1 MEEYL
6 RRVQSRLGAD
16 ASDDS
21 IHAVVGGPEADVDT
35 VAATLCLALHLS
47 QREPSGGVCVPV
59 LCGRRCDAVLPAET
73 VRYLQSVKI
82 CESLLLWKE
91 DVDLVKLHHTRKLS
105 LTLLRDGVLDSSEYH
120 TLESCILRVVHHDGQ
135 QDAEDYGA
143 SSAVTTVAREIL
155 QEAAEHIGAALRET
169 LGEAL
174 RLQSEAQCIKHG
186 RQSVQLEA
194 LMRSLEQ
201 LSDVTASQQDAA
213 KLQDL
218 EQLLSKELKE
228 FSDGEMTIALT
239 SVTSDEEDWHGYVDR
254 LKSFSHRHGYDGL
267 MVLLSISDTVH
278 HPRQQVAVYTSNAD
292 ILNQICCELEESSS
306 LSLSGELEPREC
318 LQVYHITINT
328 PLSSDTSLLWEE
340 IQGFLKEFVDR
351 RSSMLAC
358 HPSSRTSST
367 EGVAGSVEF
376 SQGSSGIN
384 DMDGSDIERVEG
396 GCGDAVPI
404 ARVMADE
411 EDTGGV
417 GVGAGGELVSP
428 DSGMTTIRSSRSSK
442 ESSVFLSDDSPVG
455 EVVAGGGSAA
465 GPGGL
470 FLRNP
475 SPLGLLSLSP
485 PVPPERRRNR
495 SSRNRSENFDLFSFD
510 PLHSSDHSLPAGG
523 ESTNSGGRGDEEVRR
538 AGSSSL
544 SEYEELSLMDFSAP
558 SSLANF
564 SVDHHGQIHGNEM
577 IDTVVPPTPVNS
589 LVGSRPPS
597 RCGVRF
603 FPEDVVERI
612 NGLQHKDSV
621 SSSLSETWDEL
632 GFDTQGALS
641 SSDNNAW
648 NRTRGS
654 ESPQN
659 ILEEVGG
666 KESIGDTAE
675 REKIVKSENSHHRGM
690 GLEPQLSLITEQTES
705 YDNWNPDSLL
715 KDQWNLVTLADL
727 QLTPP
732 EEEVFGKCKAGI
744 IAVQEKTSSLSK
756 KKVILNTLTPDT
768 SKEEDEGVQGKKGDR
783 QMELLDFWTYSAQ
796 KGFLKSDSGTTTSY
810 PESLDMWNMTIRDD
824 SLSPLTTPE
833 NLSENSGSFYGLNP
847 SVKGGASVESPLGFS
862 DGGMEMWNTTIQE
875 DSSSTITSPEGPE
888 NGRDLSYMGSLEASD
903 IPETNATKQ
912 TEEEKAIEEKSV
924 NKVLSQTP
932 GEVEWK
938 GNEHHVKIVI
948 EAAEGRSQ
956 IKETDDN
963 DIQSAQSQMSVMQN
977 FVSELPKEQ
986 TVPDQGSDMWDLPVP
1001 GMVTSTS
1008 EYDNVGAGTWS
1019 LTSSPE
1025 TYASPVVD
1033 MIQLE
1038 EQSSPFIAVTK
1049 PTQIDEGH
1057 DQHQR
1062 ADSLGEHRVVLS
1074 DKEQPDDQVFIFER
1088 PSELSDMTR
1097 SGGSSIE
1104 SKYDNKT
1111 AEGLEEADWIEQ
1123 PSDHSPFILVD
1134 NSSVTQQISANHQS
1148 SSGEAVETQI
1158 QTDQSLSPSLM
1169 NWDSLVSQKHDGPK
1183 STSVRMAHNDDGP
1196 IIESQRGP
1204 DNESN
1209 GNVEGKTT
1217 ETMSLSSSSGGERDT
1232 TKHSPDSLLPGS
1244 QDDLRSN
1251 SDGDSSSGLEMEN
1264 IIVSGTVKEADRE
1277 WHYRPKEGDKQ
1288 SKGTRKSLETF
1299 SMLSYA
1305 ATVLQIQ
1312 AQAAHREH
1320 QENTEQS
1327 RQNQMSRDTEGTL
1340 SADVQQNQAVF
1351 ESTNKHITEQT
1362 YSKTGA
1368 LHQSSSDES
1377 ALDVCSASQRFT
1389 DSTHPQENASN
1400 ATEIFSPSQSKTIS
1414 QVFHQ
1419 SDSRPT
1425 VCSPTP
1431 IEEGNYDDK
1440 SSIMARSVSP
1450 SLRYPS
1456 DHFLK
1461 TREEVYVHSQI
1472 SMEDSDEGGQSP
1484 SSAPSCPTSLGNLQV
1499 WGGQLARQDTPQS
1512 TSEPQSP
1519 ALTNS
1524 SVSHTSSLVGTPLS
1538 ESGISTDRG
1547 LGLPFSGDLMEE
1559 ENGEEEQEEEIDV
1572 ELTTLPKWTSQVQTE
1587 KEERPQL
1594 GSSDLLSF
1602 TEELIGGCSF
1612 QQTDLQTLEPKGGR
1626 FLQNTLD
1633 YYDGQPIRTVDCDT
1647 WSAEQHTG
1655 GNGAS
1660 QESHSPIL
1668 RRHQEVTSQL
1678 LSQTTDEN
1686 AAYQWTGSQN
1696 VTQGQTQYGY
1706 NYHHIDQRTENQS
1719 ASAACA
1725 DTKSNSQENT
1735 TDVYA
1740 EFTTD
1745 ATTVQYRA
1753 DQAES
1758 YYEPG
1763 DIAEYSSEDPGSTFQ
1778 YIAESQYGGDSTS
1791 TRASEVQCSQYQ
1803 ANGQSQ
1809 YETDQGQYQFDG
1821 QLFYQSNIHAEREDH
1836 ARYVPEEY
1844 VHFLLSSRHSQQ
1856 GDNAAGMMMKM
1867 ASSEEAEEMENRE
1880 DPPSSADLSI
1890 GSNQRRKL
1898 VAPPMN
1904 VSLDPSEGSLL
1915 SEDALDTEDEA
1926 LDTGDDLDLNID
1938 EVDTS
1943 DEADSREFNRHGD
1956 SDESNLGAGA
1966 ALSEGVAGHRAA
1978 EEGRESR
1985 LWRSVVIGE
1994 QEHRIDMKCI
2004 EPYRRV
2010 ISHGGYYAEQN
2021 AIIVFAACFLP
2032 DSDCDNYNYVMENLF
2047 LYVIS
2052 TLELMVAEDYMIVY
2066 LNGATPRRRMPGFTW
2081 MKKCYQMIDRRLKKN
2096 LKMFIIVHPS
2106 WFIRTLLGITRPFI
2120 SSKFSSKIKYVN
2132 SLRELGEII
2141 PMEYVHIPPS
2151 IVKLDTELQDTAAK
2165 ADRKGNSAV

>member
-1 MEEYL
+1 
-6 RRVQSRLGAD
+6 
-16 ASDDS
+16 
-21 IHAVVGGPEADVDT
+21 
-35 VAATLCLALHLS
+35 
-47 QREPSGGVCVPV
+47 
-59 LCGRRCDAVLPAET
+59 
-73 VRYLQSVKI
+73 
-82 CESLLLWKE
+82 
-91 DVDLVKLHHTRKLS
+91 
-105 LTLLRDGVLDSSEYH
+105 
-120 TLESCILRVVHHDGQ
+120 
-135 QDAEDYGA
+135 
-143 SSAVTTVAREIL
+143 
-155 QEAAEHIGAALRET
+155 
-169 LGEAL
+169 
-174 RLQSEAQCIKHG
+174 
-186 RQSVQLEA
+186 
-194 LMRSLEQ
+194 MRSLERW
-201 LSDVTASQQDAA
+201 SDVTASQHDEA

-218 EQLLSKELKE
+218 EKLLSKELRE
-228 FSDGEMTIALT
+228 FSDGEMTIALA
-239 SVTSDEEDWHGYVDR
+239 SVTTDEKDWHGYVDG
-254 LKSFSHRHGYDGL
+254 LKSFNHHHGYDGL
-267 MVLLSISDTVH
+267 IVLLSISDAVH
-278 HPRQQVAVYTSNAD
+278 HLRQQVAVYSDNAD

-306 LSLSGELEPREC
+306 WSLSGELEPGEC
-318 LQVYHITINT
+318 LQVYHIPINT
-328 PLSSDTSLLWEE
+328 SLSPDTSQLEEE
-340 IQGFLKEFVDR
+340 IRGFLKEFVDR
-351 RSSMLAC
+351 RSSVLAC
-358 HPSSRTSST
+358 HHSSRTSST
-367 EGVAGSVEF
+367 EGVAGSEF

-396 GCGDAVPI
+396 GSGDVVAI
-404 ARVMADE
+404 ARVMADGE
-411 EDTGGV
+411 QDTGGV
-417 GVGAGGELVSP
+417 EVSAGGELVSP

-455 EVVAGGGSAA
+455 EVIAGGGSAA

-475 SPLGLLSLSP
+475 SPLGLSSLSP
-485 PVPPERRRNR
+485 PIPPERRKNR
-495 SSRNRSENFDLFSFD
+495 SSRNKSENFDLFSFD
-510 PLHSSDHSLPAGG
+510 PLHGSDHSLPAVG
-523 ESTNSGGRGDEEVRR
+523 ESVNPGGRGVEKGTR

-558 SSLANF
+558 NSLGGLESRNSST
-564 SVDHHGQIHGNEM
+564 DHHGQINGNEM

-597 RCGVRF
+597 SCGARF

-632 GFDTQGALS
+632 GFDTQGALY
-641 SSDNNAW
+641 SSDNSAW
-648 NRTRGS
+648 NRTRGA

-659 ILEEVGG
+659 IVEEVEG
-666 KESIGDTAE
+666 KQSIGDTAE
-675 REKIVKSENSHHRGM
+675 RESREKILKSENSHQRGK
-690 GLEPQLSLITEQTES
+690 GLEPQLSLITEQVES
-705 YDNWNPDSLL
+705 YDNWNPDSVF

-732 EEEVFGKCKAGI
+732 EEEVMQKCKAVI
-744 IAVQEKTSSLSK
+744 IGDQGKTYSSSK
-756 KKVILNTLTPDT
+756 KKAILNTLTPDT
-768 SKEEDEGVQGKKGDR
+768 SKEEDEGVPEKKGDN

-824 SLSPLTTPE
+824 SLSPLTTPD
-833 NLSENSGSFYGLNP
+833 NLSENSGSSN
-847 SVKGGASVESPLGFS
+847 VKGGTSVESPPGFS

-903 IPETNATKQ
+903 IPETHATKLM
-912 TEEEKAIEEKSV
+912 EEEKPIEEKGV
-924 NKVLSQTP
+924 NKVLCQTS
-932 GEVEWK
+932 GEVGWR
-938 GNEHHVKIVI
+938 GNEHNVKIVI
-948 EAAEGRSQ
+948 EAAEGRTESE
-956 IKETDDN
+956 ETEDD
-963 DIQSAQSQMSVMQN
+963 DIQGTQSQMSVMQN
-977 FVSELPKEQ
+977 FVSELPKDE
-986 TVPDQGSDMWDLPVP
+986 TLPYEGSDMWDLPVP

-1008 EYDNVGAGTWS
+1008 EYDNIGTGTWS

-1025 TYASPVVD
+1025 AYASPEVN

-1049 PTQIDEGH
+1049 PTHVDDKH
-1057 DQHQR
+1057 DQYQT
-1062 ADSLGEHRVVLS
+1062 ADSLREYRVVLS
-1074 DKEQPDDQVFIFER
+1074 DKEQPADQVFLFEG
-1088 PSELSDMTR
+1088 PSELCDMTG
-1097 SGGSSIE
+1097 SGGSSL
-1104 SKYDNKT
+1104 SKYDNKSV
-1111 AEGLEEADWIEQ
+1111 EGLEEAEWIEK

-1134 NSSVTQQISANHQS
+1134 NSSVTQLISANHHLNP
-1148 SSGEAVETQI
+1148 GEATETLI
-1158 QTDQSLSPSLM
+1158 QTDQTLSSSLV
-1169 NWDSLVSQKHDGPK
+1169 NWDSVVSKIH
-1183 STSVRMAHNDDGP
+1183 DGP
-1196 IIESQRGP
+1196 IIENQSGP
-1204 DNESN
+1204 NNGSN
-1209 GNVEGKTT
+1209 GNVDGKTT

-1232 TKHSPDSLLPGS
+1232 MKYSPDSLHPGS

-1277 WHYRPKEGDKQ
+1277 WDYRPKEGVRQ
-1288 SKGTRKSLETF
+1288 SKGTRKSMETF

-1327 RQNQMSRDTEGTL
+1327 KQNQMCRDTEGTHD
-1340 SADVQQNQAVF
+1340 ANAQQNQAVF
-1351 ESTNKHITEQT
+1351 ETTNKHTTDQI

-1368 LHQSSSDES
+1368 LYQSSSHES
-1377 ALDVCSASQRFT
+1377 ALDMYSSSQPFT
-1389 DSTHPQENASN
+1389 DSTHPQENDIN
-1400 ATEIFSPSQSKTIS
+1400 ATEHHTVTEMFSSSQSNS
-1414 QVFHQ
+1414 NSPVFHQ
-1419 SDSRPT
+1419 PDSRPT
-1425 VCSPTP
+1425 ACSQTP
-1431 IEEGNYDDK
+1431 IEEGTYDDK
-1440 SSIMARSVSP
+1440 SSIVARSVSP

-1484 SSAPSCPTSLGNLQV
+1484 SSVPPCPTSLGNFQD
-1499 WGGQLARQDTPQS
+1499 WGDRLARQDTPQS

-1519 ALTNS
+1519 ILTNS
-1524 SVSHTSSLVGTPLS
+1524 SVSHSNSVIGSPLS

-1547 LGLPFSGDLMEE
+1547 LGFPFSGDLMEE
-1559 ENGEEEQEEEIDV
+1559 ENGEEEQEEETDV
-1572 ELTTLPKWTSQVQTE
+1572 ELTALPKWTSQVKSE
-1587 KEERPQL
+1587 KEERPQV

-1612 QQTDLQTLEPKGGR
+1612 QRTDLQTLEPKSDR
-1626 FLQNTLD
+1626 FLQNAVN
-1633 YYDGQPIRTVDCDT
+1633 YYDGQRMGTVDCV
-1647 WSAEQHTG
+1647 
-1655 GNGAS
+1655 GAS
-1660 QESHSPIL
+1660 LESQSPIL
-1668 RRHQEVTSQL
+1668 RRHQEVTSPL
-1678 LSQTTDEN
+1678 LSQTTNEN
-1686 AAYQWTGSQN
+1686 AAYQWTESQN

-1719 ASAACA
+1719 ASSACI

-1745 ATTVQYRA
+1745 ATAVQYGA
-1753 DQAES
+1753 EQAES
-1758 YYEPG
+1758 YYGPAV
-1763 DIAEYSSEDPGSTFQ
+1763 IAEYSVNDPC
-1778 YIAESQYGGDSTS
+1778 
-1791 TRASEVQCSQYQ
+1791 ASEVRCSQYQ
-1803 ANGQSQ
+1803 AEGQSQ
-1809 YETDQGQYQFDG
+1809 YEPEQAQYQFDG
-1821 QLFYQSNIHAEREDH
+1821 QPFYQSNIHAEREDH
-1836 ARYVPEEY
+1836 ARYMPEEY

-1856 GDNAAGMMMKM
+1856 GDSAAGMMIKM
-1867 ASSEEAEEMENRE
+1867 ASNEEAEEMENRE
-1880 DPPSSADLSI
+1880 DPPSSADLSA

-1898 VAPPMN
+1898 AAPPMN
-1904 VSLDPSEGSLL
+1904 VSLDRSEGSLL

-1938 EVDTS
+1938 ELETS
-1943 DEADSREFNRHGD
+1943 DEADSLEFNRHGD
-1956 SDESNLGAGA
+1956 SEESHLRAGA
-1966 ALSEGVAGHRAA
+1966 ASTEAVAGHTAA
-1978 EEGRESR
+1978 EGGSDGR

-2151 IVKLDTELQDTAAK
+2151 IVK
-2165 ADRKGNSAV
+2165 ADKKGNSAV

>member
-16 ASDDS
+16 VSNDS
-21 IHAVVGGPEADVDT
+21 IHAVLGGPEADVDT

-47 QREPSGGVCVPV
+47 QRQPSGGVCVPV
-59 LCGRRCDAVLPAET
+59 LCGRRCDAVLPGET

-82 CESLLLWKE
+82 CESLLLWRD

-105 LTLLRDGVLDSSEYH
+105 LTLLRDGLLESSEYH
-120 TLESCILRVVHHDGQ
+120 TLESCILRLVHHNGQ
-135 QDAEDYGA
+135 QEPGDYGA
-143 SSAVTTVAREIL
+143 SSVVTTVTREIL
-155 QEAAEHIGAALRET
+155 QEAVEHIRAALRET

-174 RLQSEAQCIKHG
+174 RLQCEALWLKHG
-186 RQSVQLEA
+186 RRSVQLEE
-194 LMRSLEQ
+194 LIRSLEQ
-201 LSDVTASQQDAA
+201 WSDVTASQRDEA

-228 FSDGEMTIALT
+228 YSDGEMTIAFT
-239 SVTSDEEDWHGYVDR
+239 SVTSDEEDLHSYVDR
-254 LKSFSHRHGYDGL
+254 LKSFSDHHGYDGF

-278 HPRQQVAVYTSNAD
+278 HPRQQVAVYSNNSD
-292 ILNQICCELEESSS
+292 ILNQICCELEEPSYW
-306 LSLSGELEPREC
+306 SLSGELEHREC
-318 LQVYHITINT
+318 VQVYHITLNT
-328 PLSSDTSLLWEE
+328 SLSSDNSLLEEE
-340 IQGFLKEFVDR
+340 IRSFLKEFVDR
-351 RSSMLAC
+351 RSSVLAC

-384 DMDGSDIERVEG
+384 DMDGSDIDRVERG
-396 GCGDAVPI
+396 SGDVVPI
-404 ARVMADE
+404 ARVMADGE

-417 GVGAGGELVSP
+417 GVVAGGELVSP

-455 EVVAGGGSAA
+455 EVIAGGGSAA

-510 PLHSSDHSLPAGG
+510 PLHSSDHSLPAG
-523 ESTNSGGRGDEEVRR
+523 NSGERGDGEVRR

-558 SSLANF
+558 SSLGGLESRHF

-577 IDTVVPPTPVNS
+577 IDTVVPLTPVNS

-597 RCGVRF
+597 SCGVRF

-648 NRTRGS
+648 NRTGES
-654 ESPQN
+654 VSPQN
-659 ILEEVGG
+659 VVEEVGA
-666 KESIGDTAE
+666 KESIGDTTE
-675 REKIVKSENSHHRGM
+675 REKILKSEKSHQRGM

-705 YDNWNPDSLL
+705 YDNWNPDSLFE
-715 KDQWNLVTLADL
+715 DQWNLVTLTDL

-732 EEEVFGKCKAGI
+732 EEEVFGKCKADI
-744 IAVQEKTSSLSK
+744 IEVQEKTSSLSK
-756 KKVILNTLTPDT
+756 KKAIPNTLTPDT
-768 SKEEDEGVQGKKGDR
+768 SKEEDEGEQGRKGDR
-783 QMELLDFWTYSAQ
+783 QTELLDFWTYSAQ

-824 SLSPLTTPE
+824 SISPLTTPD
-833 NLSENSGSFYGLNP
+833 NLSENSGSFCGLNP
-847 SVKGGASVESPLGFS
+847 NVRGGPSVESPQGFS

-875 DSSSTITSPEGPE
+875 DSSSTITSPEEPE
-888 NGRDLSYMGSLEASD
+888 NGKDLSHMGSLETRD
-903 IPETNATKQ
+903 TPETNSTKLM
-912 TEEEKAIEEKSV
+912 EEEKAVEEKAV

-932 GEVEWK
+932 GEVEWR
-938 GNEHHVKIVI
+938 GNEHNVKIVV
-948 EAAEGRSQ
+948 EAADGRTHSE
-956 IKETDDN
+956 ETHDD
-963 DIQSAQSQMSVMQN
+963 DIQSAQGQMSVLQN
-977 FVSELPKEQ
+977 FESENPKDE
-986 TVPDQGSDMWDLPVP
+986 TLPDQRSNMWDLPVP

-1008 EYDNVGAGTWS
+1008 EYDNVGAGDWS

-1033 MIQLE
+1033 IIQLE
-1038 EQSSPFIAVTK
+1038 EQSSPFIAVSK

-1057 DQHQR
+1057 DQYQK
-1062 ADSLGEHRVVLS
+1062 ADSLGEYRV
-1074 DKEQPDDQVFIFER
+1074 EQPADQVFLFEG

-1097 SGGSSIE
+1097 SGGSSVE
-1104 SKYDNKT
+1104 SRYDNKS
-1111 AEGLEEADWIEQ
+1111 EGLEEADWIAQ

-1134 NSSVTQQISANHQS
+1134 NSSVTQIISASHHS
-1148 SSGEAVETQI
+1148 SPGEAAGTQI
-1158 QTDQSLSPSLM
+1158 QTDQCLSPNL
-1169 NWDSLVSQKHDGPK
+1169 NWDSLVSKKYDDPE
-1183 STSVRMAHNDDGP
+1183 STSIRRAHNQDEH
-1196 IIESQRGP
+1196 IIETQSGP
-1204 DNESN
+1204 NNESN
-1209 GNVEGKTT
+1209 GNAEGKTT
-1217 ETMSLSSSSGGERDT
+1217 ETMLLSPSSGGEKDT
-1232 TKHSPDSLLPGS
+1232 MKYSPDSLHPGS

-1264 IIVSGTVKEADRE
+1264 IIVSGTVKEDDIE
-1277 WHYRPKEGDKQ
+1277 WQYRLKEGDRQ
-1288 SKGTRKSLETF
+1288 SKGTRKSMETF

-1312 AQAAHREH
+1312 AQVSHS
-1320 QENTEQS
+1320 S
-1327 RQNQMSRDTEGTL
+1327 RP
-1340 SADVQQNQAVF
+1340 QA
-1351 ESTNKHITEQT
+1351 
-1362 YSKTGA
+1362 
-1368 LHQSSSDES
+1368 
-1377 ALDVCSASQRFT
+1377 
-1389 DSTHPQENASN
+1389 N
-1400 ATEIFSPSQSKTIS
+1400 ATNANDHHMVKEIFSPSQSKTNS
-1414 QVFHQ
+1414 QDFHQ

-1425 VCSPTP
+1425 ACSQTQ

-1440 SSIMARSVSP
+1440 SGIVARSVSP

-1484 SSAPSCPTSLGNLQV
+1484 SSAPPCPTSLGNLQV
-1499 WGGQLARQDTPQS
+1499 WGGQLAGQDTPQS

-1519 ALTNS
+1519 ILS
-1524 SVSHTSSLVGTPLS
+1524 SVSHTSSLTGTPLS

-1559 ENGEEEQEEEIDV
+1559 ENGEEEQEEETGV
-1572 ELTTLPKWTSQVQTE
+1572 ELTTLPKWTSQVQNE
-1587 KEERPQL
+1587 KEEVPQL

-1602 TEELIGGCSF
+1602 TEELIEGCSF
-1612 QQTDLQTLEPKGGR
+1612 QQTDLQTLEPKSNS

-1633 YYDGQPIRTVDCDT
+1633 YYDGKPIRTVDPDK
-1647 WSAEQHTG
+1647 WSAEQQTG
-1655 GNGAS
+1655 ELEAS
-1660 QESHSPIL
+1660 QESHSPNL
-1668 RRHQEVTSQL
+1668 RHQEVTSQL
-1678 LSQTTDEN
+1678 LSETTNEN
-1686 AAYQWTGSQN
+1686 TAYQWTGSHN

-1706 NYHHIDQRTENQS
+1706 NYHHIDQRTENQG
-1719 ASAACA
+1719 ASAACI
-1725 DTKSNSQENT
+1725 DTKSDSQENT

-1745 ATTVQYRA
+1745 TTTAQYGA

-1763 DIAEYSSEDPGSTFQ
+1763 VIADYSLEDPSATFQ
-1778 YIAESQYGGDSTS
+1778 YIGESQYGGDPNSMHV
-1791 TRASEVQCSQYQ
+1791 SEVQCSQYQ
-1803 ANGQSQ
+1803 ADGQSH
-1809 YETDQGQYQFDG
+1809 YETDQEQYHSDG
-1821 QLFYQSNIHAEREDH
+1821 QLFYQSNIDAQREDH

-1844 VHFLLSSRHSQQ
+1844 VHFLLSRHSQQ
-1856 GDNAAGMMMKM
+1856 GDSAAGVMMKM
-1867 ASSEEAEEMENRE
+1867 ASNEEAEEMENIE
-1880 DPPSSADLSI
+1880 DLSG

-1898 VAPPMN
+1898 AAPPMN
-1904 VSLDPSEGSLL
+1904 VSLDRSEGSIL

-1938 EVDTS
+1938 ELDTS

-1966 ALSEGVAGHRAA
+1966 ASSEAVGGHRAA
-1978 EEGRESR
+1978 EENQESR

-2151 IVKLDTELQDTAAK
+2151 IVKYDEERGIHKFSCIRLDTELQDTAAK
-2165 ADRKGNSAV
+2165 ADKKGNSAV